1 MLFLCY
7 WSQFFLKKEKQW
19 TLLQREK
26 TNGKVKWEQNGTQ
39 SHRKEVN
46 GTKI

>member
-1 MLFLCY
+1 MNTAT
-7 WSQFFLKKEKQW
+7 K
-19 TLLQREK
+19 RK